1 MTVPEVTYTETTA
14 TPRVRSTPLAH
25 LSIELGHLYME
36 DFAAGPE
43 RLRAQFRRVRPWA
56 DALRRVEADSRPGQA
71 SRISTCFLID
81 DYFAPFGSPADVI
94 PELAAAADE
103 AGLRIDYIARESAC
117 ATTDGVEVA
126 RIVES
131 RLVAD
136 PPRGTNGSRPPT
148 HQSGWLS
155 NGEPPS
161 TGAAASEAMDAA
173 RGWQPPRQ
181 NAVKNHSIYVDV
193 EIWQERKTGRLWA
206 CPFLAA
212 VWQLLRLGLLRDRG
226 EPVWRPEPATRA
238 DLPASWHELPAVIQW
253 EPRAAPFTA
262 LRTASVLDT
271 RFIEI
276 ETAVRVILSQVAV
289 QRDVA
294 EQVATR
300 AAAEGITIPDEV
312 VDRIDYVFTS
322 RA

>member
-1 MTVPEVTYTETTA
+1 MTVPEVTYSESTA
-14 TPRVRSTPLAH
+14 TPKVRSTPLSH

-56 DALRRVEADSRPGQA
+56 EALRRMEADSRPGQA
-71 SRISTCFLID
+71 TRISTCFLID
-81 DYFAPFGSPADVI
+81 DYFAPFGSPAEVL
-94 PELAAAADE
+94 PALVSAAE
-103 AGLRIDYIARESAC
+103 ESGLRIDYIARESAC
-117 ATTDGVEVA
+117 AAADGVEVA
-126 RIVES
+126 RIVEG

-161 TGAAASEAMDAA
+161 TGVAVSEAMDAHP
-173 RGWQPPRQ
+173 GWQPPRQ

-193 EIWQERKTGRLWA
+193 EIWQEHKTGRLWA

-212 VWQLLRLGLLRDRG
+212 VWQLLRMGLLRDHG
-226 EPVWRPEPATRA
+226 EPVWRPEPVTPAE
-238 DLPASWHELPAVIQW
+238 LPGTWHEMPAVVQW
-253 EPRAAPFTA
+253 EPRAAPFA
-262 LRTASVLDT
+262 AFRTASVLDT

-276 ETAVRVILSQVAV
+276 EQAVRVILSQVAIQPEV
-289 QRDVA
+289 GA
-294 EQVATR
+294 QVARR
-300 AAAEGITIPDEV
+300 AAAEGVTLPDEV